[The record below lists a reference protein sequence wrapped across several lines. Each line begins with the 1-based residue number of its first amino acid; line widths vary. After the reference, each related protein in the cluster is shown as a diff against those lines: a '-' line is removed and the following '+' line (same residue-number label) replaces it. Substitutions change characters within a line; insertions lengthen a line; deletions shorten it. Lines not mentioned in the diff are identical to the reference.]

1 MKGNLPRILV
11 PRNRRFLVTW
21 SWNEGLWKQLLPDVR
36 KFPTSGRAFAG
47 FTTITAH
54 FHALVHNVFFSL
66 TLSSLQR
73 VASLESFKNTE
84 LSQLGFTDNLE
95 LKGEDI
101 NRNQLNTLLVC
112 RTETGNRRIIV
123 WVIRL
128 AKTNAAWKS
137 KIAEI
142 EIMRGKVSLKRYLV
156 ACPANAILFQN
167 AFWNKTIH
175 VLCY

>member
-47 FTTITAH
+47 VTTITAH
-54 FHALVHNVFFSL
+54 FPALVHNGFFSL

-95 LKGEDI
+95 LKEDI
-101 NRNQLNTLLVC
+101 NRNQLNTILVC